1 MVHQEEEEEDQLSFK
16 TLITSL
22 RRLSGED
29 VVFLGVHHGRE
40 VGVDLIAEV
49 VVVVTV
55 VAVDIPIII
64 LMVTDLPRERIL
76 SGLHKEGKR

>member
-49 VVVVTV
+49 VVVTV